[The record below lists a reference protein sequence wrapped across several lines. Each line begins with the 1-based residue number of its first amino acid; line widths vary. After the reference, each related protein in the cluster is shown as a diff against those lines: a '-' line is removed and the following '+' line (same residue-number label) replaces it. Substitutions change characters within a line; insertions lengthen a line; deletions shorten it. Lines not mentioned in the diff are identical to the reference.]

1 MAISSPISLLKSTA
15 SQTTKTTKS
24 IQNTLTGGLS
34 RKRNLISSIGLFK
47 NRRREVD
54 KREIQKN
61 IISNPTILTKSGGAR
76 SLSLSDQGLN
86 ITDRLFGFVKYLTAG
101 WILGNL
107 PTWISLGEQFAGRL
121 GTAGSILKNYGDET
135 FNVMKSISGIFDSA
149 FKNLSAFDFSDS
161 SGLME
166 NSIGE
171 LTKSLDDLGKGLSS
185 ALDVLFAPFKD
196 VPEIGKITEDPDA
209 YTDPPQQPSQ
219 QSPQQSPINGKN
231 SDFWTLVAVA
241 SREDGDAQGQ
251 ADVAQSIYNRA
262 RAGNFPGG
270 KSIRNII
277 LEDRQYQPTRD
288 YPKVNPSGKTNPEW
302 FNIVDAKSAA
312 KATGYKESEIQGV
325 ARNIM
330 NSSLQKKAAEFIENR
345 TDFVGRSS
353 TPSKPSTTDII
364 QRNSGDN
371 KFGTFVGAG
380 SQTSGTKYK
389 GQPAPVPPSFKQ
401 NQTPNQTAPSRPSG
415 NFAPVS
421 GTSGVGMGDRPVS
434 ISYSP
439 VKPKS
444 GVTITSVMG
453 QRWGREHTG
462 YDLAGNAGTPLYAYF
477 SGVVTH
483 ENRVPPRYAGDVEHG
498 AGYGYWIIWKDDVY
512 GSYHFFGHMLKPAEV
527 KKGQRFEQ
535 GALLG
540 YIGSTGRSTGP
551 HLHWEISNSAP
562 EPNGNFSSR
571 EDVKSWL
578 KNHPLKASSSSG
590 QTQTAP
596 SPNPPKPSTSLVP
609 SIQQSSAPD
618 NPEQSVEIQNNN
630 YTMNFLQ
637 GIVQER
643 KGQKIVIIDDRGST
657 ITQQVISSSSGG
669 DIQIKIPDFVLL
681 NTFMKNKL
689 LLDLTYL

>member
-1 MAISSPISLLKSTA
+1 MALSSPISLLKSTA
-15 SQTTKTTKS
+15 SQTTKATKS
-24 IQNTLTGGLS
+24 IQNTLTGSLS

-135 FNVMKSISGIFDSA
+135 FNVIKSISGIFDSA
-149 FKNLSAFDFSDS
+149 FKNLSTFDFSDS

-171 LTKSLDDLGKGLSS
+171 LTKSLDDLGEGLSS

-196 VPEIGKITEDPDA
+196 VPPIGTITQEPDA
-209 YTDPPQQPSQ
+209 YTDRPQQPSQ
-219 QSPQQSPINGKN
+219 QSPVDGKN

-270 KSIRNII
+270 TSIRNII
-277 LEDRQYQPTRD
+277 LADRQYQPTRD
-288 YPKVNPSGKTNPEW
+288 YPRVNPSGKANSEW

-312 KATGYKESEIQGV
+312 KATRYDESTIKNV

-330 NSSLQKKAAEFIENR
+330 NPSLQKKAAEFIENR
-345 TDFVGRSS
+345 TDFVGKNIIPS
-353 TPSKPSTTDII
+353 TPDGPSTTSIV
-364 QRNSGDN
+364 QRNPNDN
-371 KFGTFVGAG
+371 KFGTFVGSG
-380 SQTSGTKYK
+380 SRTSGTQYK
-389 GQPAPVPPSFKQ
+389 GQPAPVPSSFKQ
-401 NQTPNQTAPSRPSG
+401 NQSPNQTAPTRPSIQSPSGQRRLQTKDVFTKSLGKGVDYIEITSLVGDPRKHGVHRGIDIGAPQGTYVALRVDCEVVFAG
-415 NFAPVS
+415 NVGAYGNVMDVWVS
-421 GTSGVGMGDRPVS
+421 ELGVQLRLAHLSAFLIRSGKIKAGTSFARVG
-434 ISYSP
+434 
-439 VKPKS
+439 K
-444 GVTITSVMG
+444 
-453 QRWGREHTG
+453 TG
-462 YDLAGNAGTPLYAYF
+462 GT
-477 SGVVTH
+477 
-483 ENRVPPRYAGDVEHG
+483 
-498 AGYGYWIIWKDDVY
+498 
-512 GSYHFFGHMLKPAEV
+512 
-527 KKGQRFEQ
+527 
-535 GALLG
+535 
-540 YIGSTGRSTGP
+540 STGP
-551 HLHWEISNSAP
+551 HIHLEYDTKKGASRGGGFYNDDPQNYIINLDQYVRLLLLSKN
-562 EPNGNFSSR
+562 PNNEKFSPAN
-571 EDVKSWL
+571 V
-578 KNHPLKASSSSG
+578 P
-590 QTQTAP
+590 TAP
-596 SPNPPKPSTSLVP
+596 SPNPPKPSTPLVP
-609 SIQQSSAPD
+609 SNQQPSIP
-618 NPEQSVEIQNNN
+618 NQEQSIEMQNND
-630 YTMNFLQ
+630 YTMNLLQ

-643 KGQKIVIIDDRGST
+643 QGRKIVVIDDRSST
-657 ITQQVISSSSGG
+657 VQQMISSGG
-669 DIQIKIPDFVLL
+669 DGGSYIQMSSEYSML

>member
-1 MAISSPISLLKSTA
+1 MAISSPISLLKSTS
-15 SQTTKTTKS
+15 SQTSKTTKS

-47 NRRREVD
+47 NRRREFD

-61 IISNPTILTKSGGAR
+61 IISNPTILTKTGSAR

-86 ITDRLFGFVKYLTAG
+86 LTDRLFGFVKYLTAG

-135 FNVMKSISGIFDSA
+135 LNVMKSITGIFDSTL
-149 FKNLSAFDFSDS
+149 KNLSAFDFSDS

-171 LTKSLDDLGKGLSS
+171 LTKSLDDLGGGLSS
-185 ALDVLFAPFKD
+185 ALDVLFAPFKN
-196 VPEIGKITEDPDA
+196 VPGIGEITQEPDA
-209 YTDPPQQPSQ
+209 YTDQPQQPSQ
-219 QSPQQSPINGKN
+219 QSPIDGKN

-270 KSIRNII
+270 TSIRNII

-288 YPKVNPSGKTNPEW
+288 YPKVNPSGKTNSEW

-312 KATGYKESEIQGV
+312 AASGYKESEIQGV

-330 NSSLQKKAAEFIENR
+330 NPSLQKKAAEFIENR

-364 QRNSGDN
+364 QRNPGDN

-380 SQTSGTKYK
+380 SQTSGTQYK

-421 GTSGVGMGDRPVS
+421 GTSGVSMGDRPVS

-453 QRWGREHTG
+453 QRQGREHTG

-483 ENRVPPRYAGDVEHG
+483 ENRVPPRYVGDREHG

-562 EPNGNFSSR
+562 EPNGNFTSR

-578 KNHPLKASSSSG
+578 KNHPLKASSLSG

-609 SIQQSSAPD
+609 SVQQSSTSD
-618 NPEQSVEIQNNN
+618 NVEQSIDIQSNNAV
-630 YTMNFLQ
+630 LSLLE
-637 GIVQER
+637 GISQER
-643 KGQKIVIIDDRGST
+643 QGRKIVVIDDRSST
-657 ITQQVISSSSGG
+657 VQQIISSGG
-669 DIQIKIPDFVLL
+669 SGGNYIQMSSEYSML